1 MIMGF
6 FDKLKR
12 KKKIG
17 NWEDA
22 YIAAPNF
29 YEKPDGTPFGAIALT
44 EGTETVLPKSPQ
56 NRYRVDGKAV
66 SEWKLVFVST
76 RKDAVIGDADYF
88 AALNNMQEYILDSKE
103 DTVLVKGLS
112 FSELKRLIG

>member
-1 MIMGF
+1 MGF

-56 NRYRVDGKAV
+56 NRYRVDGRLYLNGSFFFQV
-66 SEWKLVFVST
+66 LLFFVPSL
-76 RKDAVIGDADYF
+76 F
-88 AALNNMQEYILDSKE
+88 
-103 DTVLVKGLS
+103 
-112 FSELKRLIG
+112 

>member
-1 MIMGF
+1 MGF

-103 DTVLVKGLS
+103 NTVLVKGLS

>member
-1 MIMGF
+1 MGF

-44 EGTETVLPKSPQ
+44 EGRQ
-56 NRYRVDGKAV
+56 
-66 SEWKLVFVST
+66 
-76 RKDAVIGDADYF
+76 
-88 AALNNMQEYILDSKE
+88 
-103 DTVLVKGLS
+103 
-112 FSELKRLIG
+112 KRFYPNHRRIDIV

>member
-66 SEWKLVFVST
+66 SEWIILLSGLIVFCT
-76 RKDAVIGDADYF
+76 ELILEEIGH
-88 AALNNMQEYILDSKE
+88 
-103 DTVLVKGLS
+103 
-112 FSELKRLIG
+112 

>member
-1 MIMGF
+1 MGF

-76 RKDAVIGDADYF
+76 TKDAVIGDADYF
-88 AALNNMQEYILDSKE
+88 TALNDVEKYALDSFK
-103 DTVLVKGLS
+103 DSVLVKGLS
-112 FSELKRLIG
+112 LSELESLRG

>member
-6 FDKLKR
+6 FDKLKK

-66 SEWKLVFVST
+66 SEWIILLSVLIVFCT
-76 RKDAVIGDADYF
+76 E
-88 AALNNMQEYILDSKE
+88 LILEEIRSLKE
-103 DTVLVKGLS
+103 DTKEDTKEQSKKHRQLTVC
-112 FSELKRLIG
+112 ER